1 MSAVMQAIR
10 RGRKH
15 RCAAC
20 GAAFYD
26 LDRELSACPKCEA
39 PYETAA
45 HMPRGEPARKRQ
57 SWSKTRRPEPEAGP
71 EAQAAEAREG
81 GNEDVPILDAAD
93 DTEQAEDADDSE
105 DANEDAEDDD
115 A

>member
-10 RGRKH
+10 RGHKH
-15 RCAAC
+15 RCGAC

-26 LDRELSACPKCEA
+26 LDRDLTACPKCEA
-39 PYETAA
+39 PYGTAQ

-57 SWSKTRRPEPEAGP
+57 SWSKGARRPEPETVPDAP
-71 EAQAAEAREG
+71 AAEAAEEENEG
-81 GNEDVPILDAAD
+81 VPILDTAR
-93 DTEQAEDADDSE
+93 
-105 DANEDAEDDD
+105 DAEQTEHGEEPNEAAQDDD